1 VNDLTGAKVV
11 NHGKSG
17 FFASRSSCPT
27 AMDLEASMACAVVTV
42 AVASFAAFTAEL
54 IFPDN
59 TRHLGN
65 ADS

>member
-1 VNDLTGAKVV
+1 
-11 NHGKSG
+11 
-17 FFASRSSCPT
+17 
-27 AMDLEASMACAVVTV
+27 MDLEASMACAVVTV